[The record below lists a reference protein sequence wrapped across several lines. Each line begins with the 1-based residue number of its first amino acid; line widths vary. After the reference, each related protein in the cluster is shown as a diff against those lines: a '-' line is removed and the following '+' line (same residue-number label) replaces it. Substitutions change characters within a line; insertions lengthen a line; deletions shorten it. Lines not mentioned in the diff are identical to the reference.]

1 MFFKGSKNH
10 SLYQV
15 CNDERL
21 APKVNRCRV
30 VTVESGED
38 LMFEKEINLKFG
50 CNVFVIYTK
59 SDLIE
64 NSLINSTPKWPIYKY

>member
-1 MFFKGSKNH
+1 MFFKGWKNQ

-21 APKVNRCRV
+21 APKFNRCRV
-30 VTVESGED
+30 VTIESSGD
-38 LMFEKEINLKFG
+38 LMFEKEINRKFG

-59 SDLIE
+59 PDSIN
-64 NSLINSTPKWPIYKY
+64 NSLISPTSNLTVYKY